1 MEKLED
7 GACFYYRNKTLKL
20 GTISEEKKKEM
31 EKEDNLKLIFNYL
44 KVLTN
49 KTSNQ
54 IRLILSFRTN
64 SYSIMPTKKETGI
77 KII

>member
-49 KTSNQ
+49 KTSN
-54 IRLILSFRTN
+54 
-64 SYSIMPTKKETGI
+64 
-77 KII
+77 

>member
-31 EKEDNLKLIFNYL
+31 EKEDNLKLIFNFSL
-44 KVLTN
+44 
-49 KTSNQ
+49 SINQ
-54 IRLILSFRTN
+54 
-64 SYSIMPTKKETGI
+64 
-77 KII
+77 